1 MVSWQLRIS
10 TQLNLS
16 EKSPK
21 IISDETGVLYN
32 QAFTSFLSENQ
43 ITFSVTDK
51 IPDMLSIVSK
61 KETLIIITGIRE
73 IPDFITNKYEHRIFT
88 FADIPLNGQIQSI
101 LSKQPVSAIIQ
112 LLDYCYKNDPHIVL
126 SQVNLPDL
134 LIKSTHDVAL
144 SRIDEIA
151 SNIKSVLSDEP
162 EYKAVLQLGKLFGE
176 LIYLSYKYNNNNL
189 YSDIIPVI
197 DSYAEK
203 IVLNGK
209 MNDAFFASF
218 SGNPVTVDKILHNI
232 RFEKKEKAA
241 LLCFDCMGWAE
252 WFLLKDFLQEM
263 KLSFEETE
271 LFALLPTV
279 TSISRSAIFQGSTDV
294 YNIKTPG
301 RNYEEKTFASF
312 FSEKETKYFNGT
324 DTITNDSLLGYDCI
338 SLLFTFFDDIAHA
351 AQIPENGLG
360 KLLYF
365 DAINSYLKNSNIKQI
380 IKILLQ
386 NGFSLYICSD
396 HGSVVATGNGQ
407 RIEKYLIDNFAKR
420 ACIIPESSSELTELK
435 KVNIPFVSD
444 KLMIVPEGREMFT
457 YKGKQEI
464 NHGGITVEEMVVPYI
479 KVKRNG

>member
-51 IPDMLSIVSK
+51 IPDMLSITGK
-61 KETLIIITGIRE
+61 KEILVIITGLVDL
-73 IPDFITNKYEHRIFT
+73 PDFITNKYEHRHFT
-88 FADIPLNGQIQSI
+88 YSDIPLNGQLQS
-101 LSKQPVSAIIQ
+101 LLGNQPVKAIIQ
-112 LLDYCYKNDPHIVL
+112 LLDYCYKKDPHIVL
-126 SQVNLPDL
+126 TQANLPDL
-134 LIKSTHDVAL
+134 LL
-144 SRIDEIA
+144 
-151 SNIKSVLSDEP
+151 KSVQNAGLIQIEEIIIQINLVLTIEP
-162 EYKAVLQLGKLFGE
+162 EYKAVLHLGKLLGE
-176 LIYLSYKYNNNNL
+176 LIYLSHKHNSSNYL
-189 YSDIIPVI
+189 DLIPLIDIFSV
-197 DSYAEK
+197 K
-203 IVLNGK
+203 FVLTEK
-209 MNDAFFASF
+209 MNDAFFASL
-218 SGNPVTVDKILHNI
+218 SDNPVTVDKILHNI
-232 RFEKKEKAA
+232 KSEKKEKTA

-263 KLSFEETE
+263 NLSFEESE

-301 RNYEEKTFASF
+301 RAYEEKTFASF
-312 FSEKETKYFNGT
+312 FSERETKFFSSSESIT
-324 DTITNDSLLGYDCI
+324 DDSLLGYDCI
-338 SLLFTFFDDIAHA
+338 SILFTFLDDIAHA
-351 AQIPENGLG
+351 AQIPLNGLE

-365 DAINSYLKNSNIKQI
+365 DTINSYLKNSNLKQVI
-380 IKILLQ
+380 ETLLQ
-386 NGFSLYICSD
+386 NGFALYFCSD
-396 HGSVVATGNGQ
+396 HGSVVASGNGQ

-420 ACIIPESSSELTELK
+420 ACIIPATSSELTELR

-444 KLMIVPEGREMFT
+444 KVMVLPEGREMFA

-479 KVKRNG
+479 KVKN